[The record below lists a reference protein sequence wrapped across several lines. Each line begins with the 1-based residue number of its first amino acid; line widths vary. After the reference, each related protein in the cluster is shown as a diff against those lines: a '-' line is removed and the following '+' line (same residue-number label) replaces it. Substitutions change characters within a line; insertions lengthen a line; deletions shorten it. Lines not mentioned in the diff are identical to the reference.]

1 MSRWTRRLTSIRLE
15 DNNGLGLTLEPME
28 GDFTGG
34 DETDNNRDKTRVL
47 NRQAFDG
54 YVEGDDMEQE
64 MSCTIAMRNISL
76 THASAARVLDFIKKQ
91 GSFAS
96 AVSVD
101 TGGIVWAFKL
111 IVTLNDGTTSTTK
124 SYPNVVGKINWSE
137 GDPGHSFGLSFTNNG
152 QPVDA

>member
-15 DNNGLGLTLEPME
+15 DNNGLGLTLTPMD
-28 GDFTGG
+28 GDFSGG
-34 DETDNNRDKTRVL
+34 DENDSNRDKTRVL

-64 MSCTIAMRNISL
+64 LSCTLQMKNEAL
-76 THASAARVLDFIKKQ
+76 THASQARVNDFIKKQ

-101 TGGIVWAFKL
+101 TGGIVWAFKV
-111 IVTLNDGTTSTTK
+111 IVTLDDGTTSTTK
-124 SYPNVVGKINWSE
+124 TYPQCTGKIAWSE
-137 GDPGHSFGLSFTNNG
+137 GDPAHTFGLSFVNNG
-152 QPVDA
+152 APVDA